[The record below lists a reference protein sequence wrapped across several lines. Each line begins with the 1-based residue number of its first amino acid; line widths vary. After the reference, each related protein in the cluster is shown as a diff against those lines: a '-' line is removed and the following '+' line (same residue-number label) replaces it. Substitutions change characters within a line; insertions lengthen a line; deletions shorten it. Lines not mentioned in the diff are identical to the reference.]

1 VRGCAFST
9 EREPPH
15 PNLLPTGERERT
27 EPAAPS
33 SRHSHLLKTA
43 RRRRSVAGFTLIE
56 VLVALSVV
64 AVSLTA
70 IGSLIATTV
79 RGIRSLDRRVALV
92 ETARAVM
99 AGLPDREQLVP
110 GSLSGELAGH
120 RWRIDVSPLVT
131 DADPQASAWT
141 PYSVVVQVQPPSGP
155 ILQINTVRLRQRAA
169 R

>member
-1 VRGCAFST
+1 LSAC
-9 EREPPH
+9 
-15 PNLLPTGERERT
+15 
-27 EPAAPS
+27 
-33 SRHSHLLKTA
+33 A

-110 GSLSGELAGH
+110 GSFSGELAGH
-120 RWRIDVSPLVT
+120 RWRVDVAPLVT

-155 ILQINTVRLRQRAA
+155 ILQINTVRLRQRVAQ
-169 R
+169 